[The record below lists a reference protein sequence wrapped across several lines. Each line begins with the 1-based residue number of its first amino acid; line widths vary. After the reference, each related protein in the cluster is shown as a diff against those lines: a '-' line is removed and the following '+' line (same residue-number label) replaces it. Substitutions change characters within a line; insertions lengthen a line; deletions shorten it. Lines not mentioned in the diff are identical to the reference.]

1 MFMIEIK
8 LEYKRNMN
16 LKFFWLL
23 DIKIKDN
30 KFIFVE
36 G

>member
-8 LEYKRNMN
+8 LEHKRNMN
-16 LKFFWLL
+16 LKFLWLS
-23 DIKIKDN
+23 DIKTKDN
-30 KFIFVE
+30 KPTSVE